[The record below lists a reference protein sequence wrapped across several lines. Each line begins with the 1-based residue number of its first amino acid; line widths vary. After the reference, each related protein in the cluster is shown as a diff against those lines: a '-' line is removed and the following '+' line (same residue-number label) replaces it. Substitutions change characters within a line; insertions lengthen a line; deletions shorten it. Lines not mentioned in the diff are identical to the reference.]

1 MEPDGRVRPLAPVP
15 LATYVHLFN
24 GVANTLRLVPRPLSG
39 HEWELRLHSLGQ
51 RVGVR
56 TMSMVDPALPRLAS
70 PDEAGAFIA
79 QVMFRLWFGAPARDG
94 FAQEGCYY
102 INEDLPFLSQRPDPD
117 PQKEDHEQLHLGA
130 FVAGMIK
137 GVLDSAGFL
146 CDTSAMYRAPPMPGG
161 ASTQF
166 AIHWAGSVMRRTA
179 PAKKT

>member
-1 MEPDGRVRPLAPVP
+1 MRLRQCEAHWTIHDRIATQSAKTTAAGLRDNLRAAAAQTGWGCTRPPAVRDPA
-15 LATYVHLFN
+15 
-24 GVANTLRLVPRPLSG
+24 G
-39 HEWELRLHSLGQ
+39 
-51 RVGVR
+51 
-56 TMSMVDPALPRLAS
+56 DPALPRLAS
-70 PDEAGAFIA
+70 PDEAGAFIS

-146 CDTSAMYRAPPMPGG
+146 CDTSAMYRQPPMPGG